1 MEMKPEAKEVRFKF
15 GKNWSSFLEMLDES
29 RIQEAEASLKNAL
42 GRPDLQ
48 GLRFLDVGSGSGL
61 FSLAARRLGAEVHS
75 FDYDPQSVAC
85 TLSLKERFFPTD
97 SAWTVEQGS
106 ALDKPYLNTLGKFD
120 ILYSWGVLHHT
131 GNMVQAFENVGD
143 LINQQGY
150 LFISIYNDQGG
161 ASRRWAWIK
170 RTYNESG
177 AFVRWILS
185 MYTLFRQWT
194 ITFVKDFLKTGNPL
208 KSWHNYALNNR
219 GMSAYYD
226 LIDWVGGYPFEV
238 AKPEY
243 VFEFFKS
250 KNFSLLFLKTCAGGV
265 GCNEFIFQRKTGDV

>member
-1 MEMKPEAKEVRFKF
+1 MTIGTEEVRFGF
-15 GKNWSSFLEMLDES
+15 GRNWSSFLKMLDEG
-29 RIQEAEASLKNAL
+29 RIQEAEASLQKAL
-42 GRPDLQ
+42 ERSDLQ

-75 FDYDPQSVAC
+75 FDYDSQSVVC
-85 TLSLKERFFPTD
+85 TRSLKERFFPND
-97 SAWTVEQGS
+97 PAWTVEQGS
-106 ALDKPYLNTLGKFD
+106 ALDKSYLDTLGNFD

-131 GNMVQAFENVGD
+131 GNMAQAFENVSDMVKPG
-143 LINQQGY
+143 GY

-161 ASRRWAWIK
+161 ASRRWTWIK
-170 RTYNESG
+170 RTYNKSG

-185 MYTLFRQWT
+185 VYTLFRQWT

-208 KSWHNYALNNR
+208 KSWRNYALNNR

-238 AKPEY
+238 AKPEE
-243 VFEFFKS
+243 VFEFFKD

-265 GCNEFIFQRKTGDV
+265 GCNEFIFQKKL